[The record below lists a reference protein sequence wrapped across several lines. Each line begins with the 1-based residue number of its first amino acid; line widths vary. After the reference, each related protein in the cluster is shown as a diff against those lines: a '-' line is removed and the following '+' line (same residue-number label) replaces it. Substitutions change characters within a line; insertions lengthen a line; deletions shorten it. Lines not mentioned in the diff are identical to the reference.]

1 MRPTVTLCM
10 IVKNESHIILECL
23 NSVYKYIDHWVIC
36 DTGSTDN
43 TKQIITDF
51 FKEKGIPGELHDH
64 EWKDFG
70 HNRTL
75 AFKAAEGKA
84 DYAWVIDADDY
95 LEGELILPDGT
106 DMDSF
111 ALRIKR
117 GSFFWWRNQVFKLD
131 AKWEYKGVLHEYA
144 ICEKANP
151 KIGKLEGNYNICAR
165 TMGGARNVGIDPV
178 EKYSRDAVVLEEA
191 MKADPTNTRNQFYLA
206 QSYFD
211 SQQWEKSAEAYM
223 KRVEMGGW
231 EEEVFYSLYRIAMI
245 AAIQNKPFG
254 EIKEKFLLAWRF
266 RPIRAEPI
274 YQIARMYMMV
284 QEPRLAWLHAKMAA
298 EMPYPH
304 FDILFIDNDIYR
316 WQMDDILASTSFY
329 LHRYEEGL
337 GVAKRHLNNP
347 IYPDPEKQRMAQ
359 NIQAYEQKL
368 VEYAPMLAAMKQKD
382 EEYRQNPFGT
392 DSVTMSV
399 TAHPPVPPTPVKA
412 EVAETDDQ
420 RRERLKK
427 LLNRSKDRKKASR

>member
-1 MRPTVTLCM
+1 M
-10 IVKNESHIILECL
+10 
-23 NSVYKYIDHWVIC
+23 
-36 DTGSTDN
+36 
-43 TKQIITDF
+43 
-51 FKEKGIPGELHDH
+51 
-64 EWKDFG
+64 
-70 HNRTL
+70 
-75 AFKAAEGKA
+75 
-84 DYAWVIDADDY
+84 
-95 LEGELILPDGT
+95 
-106 DMDSF
+106 
-111 ALRIKR
+111 
-117 GSFFWWRNQVFKLD
+117 
-131 AKWEYKGVLHEYA
+131 WEYKGVLHEYA
-144 ICEKANP
+144 ICERTNP

-165 TMGGARNVGIDPV
+165 TMGGERNLNIDPV
-178 EKYSRDAVVLEEA
+178 QKYSRDAVVLEEA

-211 SQQWEKSAEAYM
+211 SQQWDKSAEAYM

-329 LHRYEEGL
+329 LHRYDEGL
-337 GVAKRHLNNP
+337 EAAKRLLVNP
-347 IYPDPEKQRMAQ
+347 FYPETEKQRMAQ

-382 EEYRQNPFGT
+382 GEYRQNPFGT
-392 DSVTMSV
+392 DSVPMTVSS
-399 TAHPPVPPTPVKA
+399 HPPVPPTPMKA

>member
-23 NSVYKYIDHWVIC
+23 NSVYKHIDHWVIC

-51 FKEKGIPGELHDH
+51 FKEKGIPGELHEH
-64 EWKDFG
+64 QWKNFG

-95 LEGELILPDGT
+95 LEGELVLPDGT
-106 DMDSF
+106 EMDSY

-117 GSFFWWRNQVFKLD
+117 GSFYWWRNQVFKLD
-131 AKWEYKGVLHEYA
+131 CKWEYKGVLHEYA
-144 ICEKANP
+144 VCEKPNP
-151 KIGKLEGNYNICAR
+151 KVGKLEGNYNICAR
-165 TMGGARNVGIDPV
+165 TMGGERNLNIDPV
-178 EKYSRDAVVLEEA
+178 QKYSKDAEVLAKAMEE
-191 MKADPTNTRNQFYLA
+191 DPTNTRNQFYLA

-211 SQQWEKSAEAYM
+211 SQQWEKSEAAYL

-231 EEEVFYSLYRIAMI
+231 EEEVFYSLYRVAMI

-266 RPIRAEPI
+266 RPIRAEPL

-284 QEPRLAWLHAKMAA
+284 NEPRLAWLHAKMASD
-298 EMPYPH
+298 MPYPH

-316 WQMDDILASTSFY
+316 WQMDDILASTAFY
-329 LHRYEEGL
+329 LHRYEEGIAAARRL
-337 GVAKRHLNNP
+337 MENPLYPQSEKERMRNN
-347 IYPDPEKQRMAQ
+347 IVL
-359 NIQAYEQKL
+359 YEQKL
-368 VEYAPMLAAMKQKD
+368 VEYGGMLNAMKQKD
-382 EEYRQNPFGT
+382 EEYKRNPLGT
-392 DSVTMSV
+392 DPMSV
-399 TAHPPVPPTPVKA
+399 PVVPTPIP
-412 EVAETDDQ
+412 VAANQRPSEETDEQ

-427 LLNRSKDRKKASR
+427 LLNRKKDRKKERR